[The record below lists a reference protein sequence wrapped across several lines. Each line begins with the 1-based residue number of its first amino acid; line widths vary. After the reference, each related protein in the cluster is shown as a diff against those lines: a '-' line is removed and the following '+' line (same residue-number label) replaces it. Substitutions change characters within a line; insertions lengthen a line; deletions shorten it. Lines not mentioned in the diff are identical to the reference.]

1 MNTQSFINTPSFPGI
16 HFRNNSRLPKSS
28 RPKGIHLFLIIES
41 RISLQHMFSTALIV
55 SLMFTAGCSK
65 SFLEVD
71 PQGQI
76 TREQV
81 LIDPNA
87 ANDLVTGVYNSLY
100 LGSFDPTTVGFQ
112 YYMAVDVASDD
123 ADKGSTP
130 ADFPPAAEIDNFT
143 ATPNNSIV
151 NNLWLGYY
159 KGISRANMAI
169 GELEQATF
177 DEQTRNRL
185 LGEVH
190 YIRGMYYFNLVRL
203 FGGVP
208 RVTRVPAA
216 NEVNNDEFQTRASV
230 DEIYGVILD
239 DLQFAAGNLPVKGG
253 EGAQVGRATKG
264 AAQGLLAKVYMYRGE
279 WQEVFDLTGEVINS
293 GLYSLVKNNGD
304 TLSDYNLIFRE
315 NPVGGT
321 GGNNNPESVF
331 EVQTGINLTQDAVSR
346 LFSNGQGP
354 RGKGGWDDLG
364 FGFNNPTQ
372 DLASAYEPGDKRR
385 EGTIIFIQPTE
396 PENSPGTVLWDGF
409 RIPSQDSVENSRYNY
424 KGYHSAL
431 QESMQTSGSK
441 DTKPKNIRIMRYA
454 EILLMRAEAAAILG
468 NEDEALLNLNKI
480 RNRAGL
486 PNSATAT
493 QQDIWKERR
502 VELAME
508 QDRFFD
514 LVRQG
519 RAGAVLRAHGKNFV
533 DGTHEVFPIPQSQ
546 IDLSGGRL
554 EQNNG
559 Y

>member
-1 MNTQSFINTPSFPGI
+1 MNRSSFLYLSPHQRLARHLRYRFPGA
-16 HFRNNSRLPKSS
+16 
-28 RPKGIHLFLIIES
+28 LII
-41 RISLQHMFSTALIV
+41 LLMVFS
-55 SLMFTAGCSK
+55 GCSK
-65 SFLEVD
+65 SFLDVD

-87 ANDLVTGVYNSLY
+87 ANNLVTGVYNSLY

-143 ATPNNSIV
+143 TTPNNSII

-169 GELEQATF
+169 DQLEQATF
-177 DEQTRNRL
+177 DETTRNRL
-185 LGEVH
+185 LGEVRF
-190 YIRGMYYFNLVRL
+190 IRGMYYFNLVRL

-216 NEVNNDEFQTRASV
+216 SEVNDDEFQTRASV
-230 DEIYGVILD
+230 EDIYTVILD
-239 DLQFAAGNLPVKGG
+239 DLQFAATHLPPKGG
-253 EGAQVGRATKG
+253 EGARVGRATQG
-264 AAQGLLAKVYMYRGE
+264 AAQGLLAKVYMYRDQ

-293 GLYSLVKNNGD
+293 GLYALVKDNGD

-315 NPVGGT
+315 NPVGGV
-321 GGNNNPESVF
+321 GGNNNSESIF
-331 EVQTGINLTQDAVSR
+331 EVQTGVNLTEDAISR

-354 RGKGGWDDLG
+354 RGRGGWDDLG

-372 DLASAYEPGDKRR
+372 DLVNAYETGDKRR
-385 EGTIIFIQPTE
+385 EGTIIFIQPTV
-396 PENSPGTVLWDGF
+396 PGNSPGTVLWDGF
-409 RIPSQDSVENSRYNY
+409 RIPSQDSVENQRYNY

-431 QESMQTSGSK
+431 QESIQPSGSK

-454 EILLMRAEAAAILG
+454 EILLMRAEAAAELG
-468 NEDEALLNLNKI
+468 NEGEALLNLNRV

-486 PNSATAT
+486 PNAATAT
-493 QQDIWKERR
+493 QQEIWHERR

-519 RAGAVLRAHGKNFV
+519 RAGQVLRAHGKNFV